1 MKVDENNKIMKREAH
16 HMIYLAN
23 PARYDG
29 SMQYRYC
36 GASGLKLP
44 AVSLGLW
51 HNFGHIS
58 SYEGIKQMLFTSF
71 DLGITHFD
79 LANNYG
85 PPEGAAEENLG
96 RVLANEL
103 KPYRDELLISTKAGF
118 KHWEGPYGAKGGSR
132 KYLLASLDKS
142 LKRLG
147 LDYVDIFYHH
157 VQDSNTP
164 VEETASALDQ
174 AVRSGKAL
182 YVGISNYYTDRARE
196 IIKVLKELR
205 TPVVID
211 QNRYSILDRNAEK
224 DDLKGYLAQ
233 EGIGLITYSPL
244 AQGLL
249 TDRYLRGIPE
259 DSRVRMDDRFLKEQN
274 ITEQQLEAS
283 RSLAKLA
290 AERGQTLAQMAL
302 SWILKD
308 ETTTSVLIGASKPSQ
323 IADCVGCLKNI
334 TFTEQELAKI
344 DEIIAPVVRK

>member
-1 MKVDENNKIMKREAH
+1 
-16 HMIYLAN
+16 MIYPAN

-323 IADCVGCLKNI
+323 ITDCAGCLKNI

>member
-1 MKVDENNKIMKREAH
+1 MKREAH
-16 HMIYLAN
+16 NMIYPAN

-44 AVSLGLW
+44 AVSVGLW

-58 SYEGIKQMLFTSF
+58 SYESIKQMLFTSF

-196 IIKVLKELR
+196 IIKALKELR

-323 IADCVGCLKNI
+323 ITDCAGCLKNI

>member
-1 MKVDENNKIMKREAH
+1 M
-16 HMIYLAN
+16 
-23 PARYDG
+23 
-29 SMQYRYC
+29 
-36 GASGLKLP
+36 
-44 AVSLGLW
+44 
-51 HNFGHIS
+51 
-58 SYEGIKQMLFTSF
+58 
-71 DLGITHFD
+71 
-79 LANNYG
+79 
-85 PPEGAAEENLG
+85 
-96 RVLANEL
+96 
-103 KPYRDELLISTKAGF
+103 
-118 KHWEGPYGAKGGSR
+118 
-132 KYLLASLDKS
+132 
-142 LKRLG
+142 
-147 LDYVDIFYHH
+147 
-157 VQDSNTP
+157 
-164 VEETASALDQ
+164 DQ

-323 IADCVGCLKNI
+323 ITDCAGCLKNI

>member
-1 MKVDENNKIMKREAH
+1 MS
-16 HMIYLAN
+16 YLAN

-29 SMQYRYC
+29 EMEYRYC
-36 GASGLKLP
+36 GKSGLKLP

-51 HNFGHIS
+51 HNFGNIS
-58 SYEGIKQMLFTSF
+58 SYESIKELLFAAF

-96 RVLANEL
+96 RVLSSDL
-103 KPYRDELLISTKAGF
+103 KPYRDELMISTKAGF
-118 KHWEGPYGAKGGSR
+118 KHWDGPYGAKGGSR

-182 YVGISNYYTDRARE
+182 YVGISNYYTDRAKE
-196 IIKVLKELR
+196 IIKVLRELR
-205 TPVVID
+205 TPVIID

-224 DDLKGYLAQ
+224 DDLKGYLAE
-233 EGIGLITYSPL
+233 EGLGLITYSPL

-249 TDRYLRGIPE
+249 TDRYLHGIPE
-259 DSRVRMDDRFLKEQN
+259 DSRVKLDNRFLKEQS
-274 ITEQQLEAS
+274 ITEQQLEA
-283 RSLAKLA
+283 RRALAKLA
-290 AERGQTLAQMAL
+290 AERGQSLAQMAL

-323 IADCVGCLKNI
+323 IADCVGCLKN
-334 TFTEQELAKI
+334 TSFTQEELALIDKI
-344 DEIIAPVVRK
+344 IEPVVRNK

>member
-1 MKVDENNKIMKREAH
+1 
-16 HMIYLAN
+16 MIYLAN

-323 IADCVGCLKNI
+323 ITDCVGCLKNI

>member
-1 MKVDENNKIMKREAH
+1 
-16 HMIYLAN
+16 MIYLAN
-23 PARYDG
+23 PTRYDG

-58 SYEGIKQMLFTSF
+58 SYESIKQMLFAAF
-71 DLGITHFD
+71 DMGITHFD

-157 VQDSNTP
+157 VQDTNTP
-164 VEETASALDQ
+164 VEETACALDQ

-196 IIKVLKELR
+196 MIAALKELR
-205 TPVVID
+205 TPIIID

-249 TDRYLRGIPE
+249 TDRYLHGIPE
-259 DSRVRMDDRFLKEQN
+259 DSRVRIDDRFLKEQS

-283 RSLAKLA
+283 RALAKLA

-323 IADCVGCLKNI
+323 ISDCVGCLKNI
-334 TFTEQELAKI
+334 SFTTEELSQI
-344 DEIIAPVVRK
+344 DKIIAPVVRR

>member
-1 MKVDENNKIMKREAH
+1 
-16 HMIYLAN
+16 MIYLAN

-323 IADCVGCLKNI
+323 ITDCAGCLKNI

>member
-1 MKVDENNKIMKREAH
+1 MYV
-16 HMIYLAN
+16 AN
-23 PARYDG
+23 PNRYESD
-29 SMQYRYC
+29 MQYRYS
-36 GASGLKLP
+36 GGSGLKLP

-58 SYEGIKQMLFTSF
+58 SYESIKQLLFTAF

-96 RVLANEL
+96 RVLATDL

-157 VQDSNTP
+157 VQDLECP

-182 YVGISNYYTDRARE
+182 YVGISNYNTDRARE
-196 IIKVLKELR
+196 MIAALRELK
-205 TPVVID
+205 TPVIID

-224 DDLKGYLAQ
+224 DGLKEYLAQ
-233 EGIGLITYSPL
+233 EKLGLITYSPL

-249 TDRYLRGIPE
+249 TDRYLHGIPE
-259 DSRVRMDDRFLKEQN
+259 DSRVKVDNRFLKEDR
-274 ITEQQLEAS
+274 ITEQQVEVS
-283 RSLAKLA
+283 RQLAAMA

-302 SWILKD
+302 AWILKD
-308 ETTTSVLIGASKPSQ
+308 ATTTSVLIGASKPSQ
-323 IADCVGCLKNI
+323 IADCIGCLKN
-334 TFTEQELAKI
+334 TSFTAEELQKI
-344 DEIIAPVVRK
+344 DEIVAPVVRK

>member
-1 MKVDENNKIMKREAH
+1 MKREAH

-323 IADCVGCLKNI
+323 ITDCAGCLKNI